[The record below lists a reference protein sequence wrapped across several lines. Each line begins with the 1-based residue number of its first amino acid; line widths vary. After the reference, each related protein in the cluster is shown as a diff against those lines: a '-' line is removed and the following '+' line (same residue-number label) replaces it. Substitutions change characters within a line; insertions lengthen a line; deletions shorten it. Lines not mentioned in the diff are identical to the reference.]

1 MNYLKVFLEKICG
14 YLISVLFAPQE
25 NVLTN
30 QNFFTLPKAVN
41 DNPHIFSIFY
51 YKNATV
57 KKLIKKIK
65 YKGDRNATLQA
76 SKVLYDY
83 LLEDTS
89 EKLEM
94 NNFAHPIIMP
104 IPATKHRMK
113 EHGFNQCERIV
124 KYIEKLDQNNYFRFS
139 YNELIKIKENES
151 QAHTKNRIE
160 RLKNIKNSFAI
171 KHPEIVREQNII
183 LIDDVW
189 TTGATLEEARKELL
203 EEGARSVVAY
213 TIAH

>member
-1 MNYLKVFLEKICG
+1 MNYLKVFWNKICG
-14 YLISVLFAPQE
+14 YLIDTLFAPKE
-25 NVLTN
+25 NILTN
-30 QNFFTLPKAVN
+30 ENLHTLPKAVN

-57 KKLIKKIK
+57 KKLIRNIK

-83 LLEDTS
+83 LLEDVS

-94 NNFAHPIIMP
+94 SNFAHPLIIP

-124 KYIEKLDQNNYFRFS
+124 KYIEKLDNNSFFHFT
-139 YNELIKIKENES
+139 YNELVKIKENES

-160 RLKNIKNSFAI
+160 RLNNIKNSFAI
-171 KHPEIVREQNII
+171 KNREVVHGQNII

-203 EEGARSVVAY
+203 EAGARSVVAY

>member
-1 MNYLKVFLEKICG
+1 MNNIKVFLEKICG
-14 YLISVLFAPQE
+14 YLINTLFSE
-25 NVLTN
+25 NEKILTS
-30 QNFFTLPKAVN
+30 QNFQTLPKAVN
-41 DNPHIFSIFY
+41 DSPHIFSIFY
-51 YKNATV
+51 YKNAIV
-57 KKLIKKIK
+57 KKLIKQIK
-65 YKGDRNATLQA
+65 YKGDRKATFQVA
-76 SKVLYDY
+76 EILYDY
-83 LLEDTS
+83 LLEDVS
-89 EKLEM
+89 EKMEM
-94 NNFAHPIIMP
+94 HNFTNPIVVP

-124 KYIEKLDQNNYFRFS
+124 KYIEKLDINNNFNYI

-160 RLKNIKNSFAI
+160 RLNNIKNSFAV
-171 KHPEIVREQNII
+171 KNPEAVRGQNII

-203 EEGARSVVAY
+203 EAGARSVVAY